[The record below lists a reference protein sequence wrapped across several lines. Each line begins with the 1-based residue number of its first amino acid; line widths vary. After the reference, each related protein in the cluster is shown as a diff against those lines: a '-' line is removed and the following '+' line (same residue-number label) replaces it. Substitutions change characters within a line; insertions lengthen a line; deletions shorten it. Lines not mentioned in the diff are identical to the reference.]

1 MEIARTGSFPLEPDF
16 SVKDIAHQPPHTAS
30 LTAGGPCPSDSDQRF
45 SFAVWEARGQDVG
58 PTEISQPNGGT
69 ICLWEATGGYLR
81 EVALH
86 SCG

>member
-30 LTAGGPCPSDSDQRF
+30 LTAGDQRF

-69 ICLWEATGGYLR
+69 ICLWEATRGYLR